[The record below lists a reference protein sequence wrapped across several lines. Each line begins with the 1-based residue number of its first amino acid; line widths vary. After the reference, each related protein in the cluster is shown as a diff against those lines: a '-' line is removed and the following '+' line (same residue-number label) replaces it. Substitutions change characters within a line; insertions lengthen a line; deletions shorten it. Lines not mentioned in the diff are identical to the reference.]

1 VSYVEEKDAVR
12 PLIDGDRVL
21 GEPGPVEERFRRFKA
36 PLQIALGR
44 LTARLA
50 DRVICPSRKTVEE
63 VERDYGVVGAAVVP
77 NVTGGLDVPAP
88 EPSDADVTEKPYVL
102 FVGRIRIRKG
112 IEILLHALSEEAT
125 DVRLLLA
132 GDGEHLEAVETL
144 ATSLG
149 LGDRAHFLGRQSAG
163 QVRALLERSRGLVV
177 PSTYEGMPLVILE
190 AMEAGIPVVAS
201 SVSGIPEV
209 VVQGETGWLVPC
221 EDVAALAQAL
231 SELWKDPE
239 EAARRG
245 RSGRERVDTLY
256 RPINAAEAWLALTA
270 RERTRP

>member
-1 VSYVEEKDAVR
+1 
-12 PLIDGDRVL
+12 
-21 GEPGPVEERFRRFKA
+21 
-36 PLQIALGR
+36 
-44 LTARLA
+44 
-50 DRVICPSRKTVEE
+50 
-63 VERDYGVVGAAVVP
+63 VP

-149 LGDRAHFLGRQSAG
+149 LGDRAHFLGRQSGRQSAG

-256 RPINAAEAWLALTA
+256 RPSNAAEAWLALTA